1 MKYFRYLSVFFTVL
15 VFFSSCEDEENGAD
29 DNGNGADSYSRS
41 GVYVVNNGVWGN
53 NNASLSFISFP
64 DFTIDNDVFSAANG
78 RMLGDVGQ
86 DVLVYGSKLYVVV
99 NQSNVIEVVDKL
111 TCESITSIVPLNE
124 AKEPQ
129 LPRFMVSQGGKVFV
143 SLYDGHV
150 AMIDTATLKIE
161 KQVAVG
167 PNPEGLAVSNGFLYV
182 ANSDGLNWGNGYANG
197 KSVSKISLADFT
209 EVKRIDV
216 AVNPYLVEAD
226 AEGNVYVLSKGDYAE
241 IGSSVQKISVTDE
254 VELFAENVSL
264 MRLNNGVLYTL
275 DGSDNGLSCMA
286 YDLKSGVVADSCFL
300 KGEKPA
306 NPSSFD
312 IDEANGD
319 LYIGSYVSGVDYT
332 SAGFVFVY
340 GADGA
345 LKAKLEAG
353 VGPYAF
359 AFMR

>member
-1 MKYFRYLSVFFTVL
+1 MKYFRCLSVFFSAL
-15 VFFSSCEDEENGAD
+15 VFFSSCEDEESGAD
-29 DNGNGADSYSRS
+29 DNGNGAYSHLRS

-64 DFTIDNDVFSAANG
+64 GFTIDNNVFSTANG

-86 DVLVYGSKLYVVV
+86 DVLVYGSKLYIVV
-99 NQSNVIEVVDKL
+99 NQSNVIEVVDKQ
-111 TCESITSIVPLNE
+111 TCKSIASIVPLNE
-124 AKEPQ
+124 ANEPQ
-129 LPRFMVSQGGKVFV
+129 QPRFMVSQGGKVFV

-150 AMIDTATLKIE
+150 AMIDTAALKIE
-161 KQVAVG
+161 KQVEVG
-167 PNPEGLAVSNGFLYV
+167 PNPEGLAVANGFLYV
-182 ANSDGLNWGNGYANG
+182 ANSDGLNWGNGYADG
-197 KSVSKISLADFT
+197 KSVSKISLNDFM

-226 AEGNVYVLSKGDYAE
+226 ENGNVYVLSKGDYAE
-241 IGSSVQKISVTDE
+241 IGSSVQKISANDE
-254 VELFAENVSL
+254 VVLFAENVSL
-264 MRLNNGVLYTL
+264 MRLNNGVLYAL
-275 DGSDNGLSCMA
+275 DGSDDGLSCMA
-286 YDLKSGVVADSCFL
+286 YDLKSGAVTDSCFL
-300 KGEKPA
+300 KSEKPA

-312 IDEANGD
+312 IDEESGD

-340 GADGA
+340 GADGV
-345 LKAKLEAG
+345 LKVKLEAG